1 VFVDVG
7 RKVLHEGQDVGAAT
21 FDERDG
27 CKDDQSG
34 KDHLRSGHIDQVRV
48 VDLIVRRIRFPLFLC
63 LNVDNLFLVK
73 FLSKSCFIKISKVNV
88 CFHSYGPFLILVLK

>member
-1 VFVDVG
+1 MFVDVG

-34 KDHLRSGHIDQVRV
+34 KDHLRSGNIDQVRV
-48 VDLIVRRIRFPLFLC
+48 VYLIVRRISFPLFLC
-63 LNVDNLFLVK
+63 LNVDNLFLVS
-73 FLSKSCFIKISKVNV
+73 FLQSLVSLRFLKLMPAFIPMGL
-88 CFHSYGPFLILVLK
+88 F